1 MKVIFRIIKD
11 LDVEARLEYA
21 KRIRDVWYDTKDLDC
36 MVCLGSDVEV
46 YVVNSDSELEIVG
59 EENEM
64 R

>member
-11 LDVEARLEYA
+11 LDKEDRIEYA
-21 KRIRDVWYDTKDLDC
+21 KRIRDVWYDTKDLDW
-36 MVCLGSDVEV
+36 
-46 YVVNSDSELEIVG
+46 YVVNSDSELEIIG